1 MKTRTVSPAVIR
13 FDLTDPSLV
22 VVIAPPLR
30 SNPPPSPTSTGEND
44 FCDTFIARSV
54 AKVKAA
60 DLSIYTATEQIR
72 EVVMTDLRGC
82 NN

>member
-1 MKTRTVSPAVIR
+1 M
-13 FDLTDPSLV
+13 TDPILRLV
-22 VVIAPPLR
+22 VLIVPPLR
-30 SNPPPSPTSTGEND
+30 SNPPPSPTSTGENY
-44 FCDTFIARSV
+44 FCDTVIARSV

-82 NN
+82 NNQVAVVMENIF